1 MRKGCRC
8 PTNPFLPRGPE
19 WGQQWK
25 PKGSAAARTCGE
37 GGEEPGVALSK
48 GGVADPAEIEHH
60 GRPHHEH
67 HVPTGPKKM
76 SEEVSC
82 WLVSHPPSRGR
93 HHPGHSAELTMLS
106 WRGTPG
112 NPSGR
117 GGWAGPRAGAPTHRT
132 SPQVAH
138 LPQQGLLPVHQVLGE
153 HTVAVVLGSP
163 QTIPVPATKLSCCR
177 ILGCKPL
184 PCPESSCS
192 GPKVP

>member
-8 PTNPFLPRGPE
+8 PTNPFLPHGPE
-19 WGQQWK
+19 RGQQWK

-67 HVPTGPKKM
+67 HIPMGQKKM

-82 WLVSHPPSRGR
+82 WLVSHPPSWGR

-117 GGWAGPRAGAPTHRT
+117 GGWAGPRAGAPTRHT
-132 SPQVAH
+132 SP
-138 LPQQGLLPVHQVLGE
+138 P
-153 HTVAVVLGSP
+153 GSP
-163 QTIPVPATKLSCCR
+163 PATAGASASPPGPGGAHS
-177 ILGCKPL
+177 GCSAGEPTNH
-184 PCPESSCS
+184 PSTRY
-192 GPKVP
+192 